1 MPARIPLPTDD
12 ELTPEHRE
20 LLAKVPPLNVFRM
33 VAGTRR
39 GLRPFLQLGG
49 AVLSSSLDAR
59 RREIVVLRV
68 AHATAA
74 GYERAQHER
83 LARLAGVSDEEIN
96 AIATEE
102 PVSSLDQ
109 EGNLICRVADEVSR
123 NVRLS
128 DEALEQIVDRYGP
141 REAAELI
148 LLVSYYNMVS
158 RFLESTRVE
167 LEAKPPVGWQALGSA
182 ADAREQ
188 RSGDEGG
195 GQGRDSGRSGPV
207 AR

>member
-1 MPARIPLPTDD
+1 MPPRIPLPAND

-20 LLAKVPPLNVFRM
+20 LLGKVPALNVFRM

-39 GLRPFLQLGG
+39 GLRPFLQLGQ

-59 RREIVVLRV
+59 RREIAVLRV
-68 AHATAA
+68 AHATDA
-74 GYERAQHER
+74 GYEWAQHER
-83 LARLAGVSDEEIN
+83 LGRNAGLTDQEIN

-102 PVSSLDQ
+102 PVSSLDE

-128 DEALEQIVDRYGP
+128 DNALEQVIDRYGP
-141 REAAELI
+141 REAADVI
-148 LLVSYYNMVS
+148 MLVSYYNMVS

-167 LEAKPPVGWQALGSA
+167 LEGEPPAGWQAIGSA
-182 ADAREQ
+182 PHQ
-188 RSGDEGG
+188 RHS
-195 GQGRDSGRSGPV
+195 R
-207 AR
+207 

>member
-1 MPARIPLPTDD
+1 MASRIPLPTDD
-12 ELTPEHRE
+12 ELTLEHRE
-20 LLAKVPPLNVFRM
+20 MLARVPPLNVFRM

-49 AVLSSSLDAR
+49 AVLSSCLDAR
-59 RREIVVLRV
+59 RREMVVLRV
-68 AHATAA
+68 AHATDAR
-74 GYERAQHER
+74 YEWAQHER
-83 LARLAGVSDEEIN
+83 LARHAGVTDQEIR

-128 DEALEQIVDRYGP
+128 DHTLEEAVDRYGP

-167 LEAKPPVGWQALGSA
+167 LEAEPPVGWPTPGSSGH
-182 ADAREQ
+182 ARDQ
-188 RSGDEGG
+188 GG
-195 GQGRDSGRSGPV
+195 RG
-207 AR
+207 

>member
-12 ELTPEHRE
+12 ELTPEHLE
-20 LLAKVPPLNVFRM
+20 MLAKLPPLNVFRM
-33 VAGTRR
+33 VAGTQR
-39 GLRPFLQLGG
+39 GLRPFLQLGS

-59 RREIVVLRV
+59 RREIAVLRV
-68 AHATAA
+68 AHATGAS
-74 GYERAQHER
+74 YERAQHER
-83 LARLAGVSDEEIN
+83 LARHAGVSDEEIN

-102 PVSSLDQ
+102 SVSSLDP
-109 EGNLICRVADEVSR
+109 EANLICRVADEVSR

-128 DEALEQIVDRYGP
+128 DHTLEEIIDRYGP

-167 LEAKPPVGWQALGSA
+167 LEAEPPAGWPPENS
-182 ADAREQ
+182 
-188 RSGDEGG
+188 
-195 GQGRDSGRSGPV
+195 
-207 AR
+207 